1 MVWVDLV
8 TVLALVQFLFFAALV
23 AKARTQYGVHA
34 PALSGHP
41 MFERL
46 YRVQMNTL
54 EMLVVFLPAL
64 HLAAR
69 YWSPLLVAGLG
80 LLYVLGRLVY
90 WRAYAQNPAKRSLGY
105 ALSISPTLILL
116 GGAGLGA
123 LRAIAYS

>member
-34 PALSGHP
+34 PAVSGHP

-54 EMLVVFLPAL
+54 EMLVILLPAL
-64 HLAAR
+64 YLAAR
-69 YWSPLLVAGLG
+69 YWSPVAVAGLG
-80 LLYVLGRLVY
+80 LVYLLGRLVY
-90 WRAYAQNPAKRSLGY
+90 WRAYAQDPAKRALGY
-105 ALSISPTLILL
+105 TLSIGPTLILL

-123 LRAIAYS
+123 LLGAIR